1 MSDIVTRIAS
11 SAITAL
17 QAVQFDTDG
26 KVTSSIGGSS
36 GVMVDGIAQTTV
48 ASGEPVSVCVHGI
61 TRATAGSAFSAGTVR
76 LLRVEATTSHLIPF
90 SAGAGEYSVARLL
103 PNVNHAAIADGDE
116 IEVIF
121 TGASEQD

>member
-26 KVTSSIGGSS
+26 KVTATIGSNGI
-36 GVMVDGIAQTTV
+36 MVDGIAQTTV

-61 TRATAGSAFSAGTVR
+61 TRATAGSAFNAGTVR
-76 LLRVEATTSHLIPF
+76 LLRVETTGHLIPF
-90 SAGAGEYSVARLL
+90 SAGAGQYSVARLL
-103 PNVNHAAIADGDE
+103 PNVNHASIVDGDE